1 MVFDS
6 ILNPIFNPLLKL
18 PSLWAIILLS
28 FLISLIITLIYKYA
42 TDQNLMKQLKEE
54 IKELQKELKE
64 LRNEPEKA
72 MQVQKQVMQTNM
84 KYMKQSFKSMI
95 YTFIPIIIIFSW
107 MNANLAYDPILP
119 EQEFTTTVVFEENV
133 DGVIELSI
141 PEGIIVNGDAKK
153 EVKDNMVKWVL
164 SGKEGE
170 YLLEYIFDG
179 KTYNKEVLISETK
192 YKEPIK
198 KVKGDIVKSIEVEHE
213 KKILLTIPGVG
224 WKIGWLGTYIIF
236 SIMFS
241 ILIRR
246 VIKVY

>member
-6 ILNPIFNPLLKL
+6 ILNPIFSPLLKL
-18 PSLWAIILLS
+18 PSVLAIILLS

-107 MNANLAYDPILP
+107 MNANFAYDPILP
-119 EQEFTTTVVFEENV
+119 EQEFTTTVVFEEEV
-133 DGVIELSI
+133 EGIIELSV

-153 EVKDNMVKWVL
+153 EVEGDMVKWVL

-198 KVKGDIVKSIEVEHE
+198 KVKGDILKSIEVEHK
-213 KKILLTIPGVG
+213 KKILITIPGVD